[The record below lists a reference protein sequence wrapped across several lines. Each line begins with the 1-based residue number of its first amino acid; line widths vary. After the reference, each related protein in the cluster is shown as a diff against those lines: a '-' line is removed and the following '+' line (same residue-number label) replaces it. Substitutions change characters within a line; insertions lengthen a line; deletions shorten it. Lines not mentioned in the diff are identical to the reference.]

1 MMAIEDDE
9 SIFNSIFSLMEKC
22 DDEEDTNEVTVFHIK
37 NDLDTL
43 HVVNLGKLSTL
54 LIDFVDERTT
64 ETIILNEIEFL

>member
-1 MMAIEDDE
+1 MAIEDDE

>member
-1 MMAIEDDE
+1 MMATEDDE
-9 SIFNSIFSLMEKC
+9 SIFNSIFTLLAKS
-22 DDEEDTNEVTVFHIK
+22 DDEKDPNEVTVFEIK
-37 NDLDTL
+37 NGRDTL